1 MFIVETVCYR
11 KTWALFS
18 DERPH
23 KNPGSEPVIVSNLKH
38 ALFCT
43 VKVVSTYTETSC
55 IEHGDHINSHLIP
68 FIIIN
73 PLNNSMWT
81 AHALS
86 RFIWCGGVL
95 IIIRCEIPLDV
106 FNECTLWRVHRVD
119 ALDHI
124 DPKHKTTATFHVD
137 AGPHRLSLCM
147 NHVWSC
153 TQDR

>member
-86 RFIWCGGVL
+86 SSFDVVVFSSSFDVRYHWMSPMNALCG
-95 IIIRCEIPLDV
+95 
-106 FNECTLWRVHRVD
+106 ECIEWMHWITSIQNIKQQQHSMSMQV
-119 ALDHI
+119 HI
-124 DPKHKTTATFHVD
+124 DCHCA
-137 AGPHRLSLCM
+137 
-147 NHVWSC
+147 
-153 TQDR
+153 